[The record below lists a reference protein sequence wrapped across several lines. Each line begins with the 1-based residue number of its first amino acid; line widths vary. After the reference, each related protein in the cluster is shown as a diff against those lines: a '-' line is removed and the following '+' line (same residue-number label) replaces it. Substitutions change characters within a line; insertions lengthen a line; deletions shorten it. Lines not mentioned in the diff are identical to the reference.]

1 MAQLAGIS
9 ATEGSFSLYPLAKFP
24 PYMAFVALGPV
35 LYFVLV
41 TFVFEFFE
49 LFLLLLDLLTEL
61 MLHSDSLLCFFFL
74 LLFFFDLAVH
84 VRLEVLELL
93 CLVKRRFLEVLQDLC
108 GFCLDTAT

>member
-1 MAQLAGIS
+1 
-9 ATEGSFSLYPLAKFP
+9 
-24 PYMAFVALGPV
+24 MAFVALGPV

-93 CLVKRRFLEVLQDLC
+93 CLVKRS
-108 GFCLDTAT
+108 